1 MPRRCAITGKG
12 VMTGNNV
19 SHAHNKTR
27 RTWNPN
33 LQVTS
38 VMSDS
43 LGELVRLRLSAH
55 GLRTVEHRGG
65 IDAFLLSTPS
75 VKLTSEARKLKKRV
89 QKAVEGSEAAA

>member
-27 RTWNPN
+27 RTWDVN

-38 VMSDS
+38 MTSDALKS
-43 LGELVRLRLSAH
+43 QVRLRLSAH

-65 IDAFLLSTPS
+65 IDAYLLSTADA
-75 VKLTSEARKLKKRV
+75 KLSSEARKLKKRIKKV
-89 QKAVEGSEAAA
+89 AAAQSAA

>member
-27 RTWNPN
+27 RTWNVN

-38 VMSDS
+38 MMSDA
-43 LGELVRLRLSAH
+43 LGEPVRLRLSAH

-65 IDAFLLSTPS
+65 IDAFLLSTPNS
-75 VKLTSEARKLKKRV
+75 KLTSEARKLKKRV
-89 QKAVEGSEAAA
+89 QKAVEGSQAAA

>member
-27 RTWNPN
+27 RTWDPN

-38 VMSDS
+38 MTSDALKS
-43 LGELVRLRLSAH
+43 QVRLRLSAH

-65 IDAFLLSTPS
+65 IDAYLLSTADT
-75 VKLTSEARKLKKRV
+75 KLSSEARKLKKRI
-89 QKAVEGSEAAA
+89 KKAAAQSAA

>member
-27 RTWNPN
+27 RTWEPN

-38 VMSDS
+38 MTSDVLQS
-43 LGELVRLRLSAH
+43 QVRLRLSAH

-65 IDAFLLSTPS
+65 IDAYLLSTADT
-75 VKLTSEARKLKKRV
+75 KLSSEARKLKKRI
-89 QKAVEGSEAAA
+89 QKVAATQSAA

>member
-27 RTWNPN
+27 RTWEPN

-38 VMSDS
+38 MQSDA
-43 LGELVRLRLSAH
+43 LQTQVRLRLSAH

-65 IDAFLLSTPS
+65 IDAYLLSTADT
-75 VKLTSEARKLKKRV
+75 KLSSEARKLKKRI
-89 QKAVEGSEAAA
+89 QKAAAQSAA

>member
-27 RTWNPN
+27 RTWNIN

-38 VMSDS
+38 MMSEA
-43 LGELVRLRLSAH
+43 LGEPVRLRLSAH
-55 GLRTVEHRGG
+55 GLRSVEHRGG
-65 IDAFLLSTPS
+65 IDAFLLTTPNT
-75 VKLTSEARKLKKRV
+75 KLTSEARKLKKRI
-89 QKAVEGSEAAA
+89 QKASEASAAA